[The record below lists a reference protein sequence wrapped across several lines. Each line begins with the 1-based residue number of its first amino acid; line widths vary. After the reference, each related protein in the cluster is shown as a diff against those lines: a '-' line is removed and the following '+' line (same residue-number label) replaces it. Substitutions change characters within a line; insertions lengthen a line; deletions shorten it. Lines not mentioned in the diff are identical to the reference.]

1 MHGIAKRGLAL
12 VAATSG
18 LVLGTATFAAAD
30 SASTTAD
37 TSHSGGAVAGWAVQA
52 PVNVPVKLCGVNV
65 QAVAIKELPKSTTC
79 TTGATGAA
87 AQADTEHSGGLV
99 AGNVVQAAANAPIL
113 VCGWNVAAVALKD
126 HYEGSTC
133 TADSTGPGSSA
144 TATTEHSGGVGSGNV
159 VQAGVNL
166 PIDFCGNNV
175 TAVTVKNV
183 YEGSTCS
190 E

>member
-30 SASTTAD
+30 ATTTAD

-65 QAVAIKELPKSTTC
+65 QAVAIKEMPKSTTC
-79 TTGATGAA
+79 KTGPQGAV
-87 AQADTEHSGGLV
+87 AQADANHSGGIV

-113 VCGWNVAAVALKD
+113 FCGWNVDAVALKD
-126 HYEGSTC
+126 HYQGSTC
-133 TADSTGPGSSA
+133 TADTSGPGSSA
-144 TATTEHSGGVGSGNV
+144 TATADHSGGIGAGNV

-190 E
+190 D

>member
-30 SASTTAD
+30 ATTTAD

-65 QAVAIKELPKSTTC
+65 QAVAIKEMPKGTTC
-79 TTGATGAA
+79 HTGHLGAV
-87 AQADTEHSGGLV
+87 AQADADHSGGIV
-99 AGNVVQAAANAPIL
+99 SGDVVQAAANAPIL
-113 VCGWNVAAVALKD
+113 FCGWNVDAVALKD

-133 TADSTGPGSSA
+133 TADANGPGAVANA
-144 TATTEHSGGVGSGNV
+144 TAD
-159 VQAGVNL
+159 L
-166 PIDFCGNNV
+166 PT
-175 TAVTVKNV
+175 TAVGPPRGGYRVSF
-183 YEGSTCS
+183 GSTSRPKASIHSAWLRPTLCR
-190 E
+190 

>member
-30 SASTTAD
+30 ATTTAD

-65 QAVAIKELPKSTTC
+65 QAVAIKEMPKGTTC
-79 TTGATGAA
+79 HTGHLGAV
-87 AQADTEHSGGLV
+87 AQADADHSGGLV
-99 AGNVVQAAANAPIL
+99 SGNVVQAAANAPIL
-113 VCGWNVAAVALKD
+113 FCGWNVDAVALKD

-133 TADSTGPGSSA
+133 TADTDGPGASA
-144 TATTEHSGGVGSGNV
+144 TATADHSGGIGSGNV
-159 VQAGVNL
+159 VQAVVNA

-190 E
+190 D

>member
-18 LVLGTATFAAAD
+18 LMLGSAAIAAAD
-30 SASTTAD
+30 ATTTAD
-37 TSHSGGAVAGWAVQA
+37 TSHSGGAVAGWTAQV

-65 QAVAIKELPKSTTC
+65 QAVAIKEMPKSTTC
-79 TTGATGAA
+79 HTGAQGAV
-87 AQADTEHSGGLV
+87 AQADASHNGGLV
-99 AGNVVQAAANAPIL
+99 SGDVVQAAGNAPIL
-113 VCGWNVAAVALKD
+113 FCGWNVDAVALKD
-126 HYEGSTC
+126 QYKGSTC
-133 TADSTGPGSSA
+133 SADTQGPGASA
-144 TATTEHSGGVGSGNV
+144 TATADHSGGIGSGNV
-159 VQAGVNL
+159 AQVGLNV

-190 E
+190 D

>member
-30 SASTTAD
+30 ATTTAD
-37 TSHSGGAVAGWAVQA
+37 TSHSPGAVAGWAVQA

-65 QAVAIKELPKSTTC
+65 QAVAIKEMPKSTHC
-79 TTGATGAA
+79 TTGPQGSV
-87 AQADTEHSGGLV
+87 AQADADHSGGI
-99 AGNVVQAAANAPIL
+99 ASGNVVQASGNAPIL
-113 VCGWNVAAVALKD
+113 FCGWNVDAVALKD

-133 TADSTGPGSSA
+133 TADASGPGAVANA
-144 TATTEHSGGVGSGNV
+144 TADHSGGIGSGNV
-159 VQAGVNL
+159 VQAALNV

-183 YEGSTCS
+183 YEGSNCS
-190 E
+190 D

>member
-30 SASTTAD
+30 ATTTAD
-37 TSHSGGAVAGWAVQA
+37 TSHSGGAVAGWTAQA
-52 PVNVPVKLCGVNV
+52 PVNGPVKLCGVTV
-65 QAVAIKELPKSTTC
+65 QAVAINELPKATTC
-79 TTGATGAA
+79 KTGAQGAV
-87 AQADTEHSGGLV
+87 AQADADHSGGIV
-99 AGNVVQAAANAPIL
+99 AGNVVQATGNAPIL
-113 VCGWNVAAVALKD
+113 FCGWNVDAVALKD
-126 HYEGSTC
+126 QYEGTTC
-133 TADSTGPGSSA
+133 TADASGPGSSA
-144 TATTEHSGGVGSGNV
+144 TADAENSGGIGSGNV

-190 E
+190 D

>member
-30 SASTTAD
+30 SAATTAD
-37 TSHSGGAVAGWAVQA
+37 SSHSGGAVAGWDVQA

-65 QAVAIKELPKSTTC
+65 QAVAAKEHAKHTACVTGP
-79 TTGATGAA
+79 TGAV
-87 AQADTEHSGGLV
+87 AQAQANHSGGI
-99 AGNVVQAAANAPIL
+99 ASGNIVQATANAPIL
-113 VCGWNVAAVALKD
+113 FCGWNVNAVAVKN
-126 HYEGSTC
+126 HYEGTTC
-133 TADSTGPGSSA
+133 TADSEGPGSSA
-144 TATTEHSGGVGSGNV
+144 TATADHSGGIASGNI

-175 TAVTVKNV
+175 TAVTVANV
-183 YEGSTCS
+183 YGGSTCS

>member
-30 SASTTAD
+30 ATTTAD

-65 QAVAIKELPKSTTC
+65 QAVAIKEMPKGTTC
-79 TTGATGAA
+79 TTGAQGSV
-87 AQADTEHSGGLV
+87 AQADAEHNGGIVSGD
-99 AGNVVQAAANAPIL
+99 VVQASGNAPIL
-113 VCGWNVAAVALKD
+113 FCGWNVDAVALKD

-133 TADSTGPGSSA
+133 TADASGPGAVANA
-144 TATTEHSGGVGSGNV
+144 TADHSGGIGSGNV
-159 VQAGVNL
+159 VQAVVNA

-190 E
+190 D